1 MQIFPARVSE
11 LDISYRFKSKN
22 FPTSTDQ
29 FWGITTLSLL
39 GSSAFDLPRQIIAIE
54 RNNNFFMFL
63 FKSFNWVFV
72 SYIQVFRRLQNPC
85 HLAHIFL
92 G

>member
-1 MQIFPARVSE
+1 
-11 LDISYRFKSKN
+11 
-22 FPTSTDQ
+22 
-29 FWGITTLSLL
+29 
-39 GSSAFDLPRQIIAIE
+39 
-54 RNNNFFMFL
+54 MFL